1 MSRHRMCGGRS
12 YCGIGDSTDEACG
25 VELATCTQKH
35 KQKQLAKKR
44 GGVSF
49 YYASRNHDALEPE
62 DNLLMTKTDQYLPA
76 QDVLVA
82 SRQRGCSLQVK
93 I

>member
-35 KQKQLAKKR
+35 KQKQLATKR
-44 GGVSF
+44 GVSF

-62 DNLLMTKTDQYLPA
+62 NNLVMTKTDQYLPA

-82 SRQRGCSLQVK
+82 SRQRGCSLKVK